1 MRRTA
6 IGGAGGALL
15 FLGTLAGASAE
26 PFYGYSGYFGGPAP
40 YYTLDTDVHQS
51 STRSEGLPGFGTR
64 VYTEGGPFWHW
75 RPFRTV
81 RVDRQRRR
89 RVVLRR
95 RG

>member
-1 MRRTA
+1 MGA
-6 IGGAGGALL
+6 SGAG
-15 FLGTLAGASAE
+15 AE

-51 STRSEGLPGFGTR
+51 STRSVGLPGFGTR

-75 RPFRTV
+75 RPFGYA
-81 RVDRQRRR
+81 RVYSPRRERR